1 MYCLELCPDQC
12 TVEVEVISELFKCLL
27 YDLFK
32 KFWLYY
38 HTMKGRGIKVFVH
51 LVKEISWPLLVPTV
65 QCCGVS
71 QTRPHSGCSVWRI
84 LVLAPQPWLSST
96 HLSPHYF
103 VILSHHNSIINNTQ
117 KMAQENDYGDLG
129 WPGTQ
134 GHTSFP
140 VTWIMKNPFVSF
152 VENWK
157 GARWWS
163 VVVNIYI
170 N

>member
-1 MYCLELCPDQC
+1 
-12 TVEVEVISELFKCLL
+12 
-27 YDLFK
+27 
-32 KFWLYY
+32 
-38 HTMKGRGIKVFVH
+38 MKGRGIKVLDH

-65 QCCGVS
+65 QCCGES

-103 VILSHHNSIINNTQ
+103 VIHSHHNSIINNTQ

-140 VTWIMKNPFVSF
+140 VTWINEKSF
-152 VENWK
+152 SEFCWK

-163 VVVNIYI
+163 VVVNIFYTHIFIEFKYFYLAVI
-170 N
+170 NIKVCRDHSLAQHILRHAAVAALVILL